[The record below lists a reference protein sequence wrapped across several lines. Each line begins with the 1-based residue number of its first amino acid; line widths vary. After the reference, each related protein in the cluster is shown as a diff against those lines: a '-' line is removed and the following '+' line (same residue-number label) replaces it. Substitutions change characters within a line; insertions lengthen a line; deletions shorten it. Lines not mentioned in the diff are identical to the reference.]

1 VVLRTETVYDGDRLL
16 AFASALLILWA
27 VLPRERPS
35 RLIAVLESRAAVWFG
50 VVSYSVYL
58 WHEPLVMFLGRH
70 GLMASGAAGVALNV
84 ALVLAIT
91 SALSA
96 LTYRFVEAPAM
107 RRKARLAA
115 PAAPAA

>member
-1 VVLRTETVYDGDRLL
+1 MPAG
-16 AFASALLILWA
+16 AGSAPGAAASPVTQTTWA
-27 VLPRERPS
+27 GGVPGS
-35 RLIAVLESRAAVWFG
+35 VVWFG

-70 GLMASGAAGVALNV
+70 GLMASGVAGVVLNI
-84 ALVLAIT
+84 ALVLALT

-107 RRKARLAA
+107 RRKSRLAT
-115 PAAPAA
+115 PVQERV